1 MHQLSKQNAVYF
13 THWNIWQYKGIK
25 YWYMQRTRMKPEMLC
40 QVKEDSYKRRHHIT
54 CFHFDEISNRPIHR
68 HRNWTNSSQW
78 WGEWRAEGEYGVF
91 QSVQKAYDK
100 CEMICYW
107 EELFFW
113 RWWKLS
119 NVSEQTKSYWIVHLF
134 SKEKN
139 QEIPS
144 QECIMNLS
152 SIYYLSSTIISICWQ
167 PYCILD
173 STKGLSLTS
182 LGMLSKVYLI
192 DWFIIMKNLG
202 IEIRAHCVVYT
213 FYISCFYVLIKIT
226 MD

>member
-113 RWWKLS
+113 RWWKHS

-134 SKEKN
+134 SKKKKSRDTQSRMYNEPL
-139 QEIPS
+139 Q
-144 QECIMNLS
+144 
-152 SIYYLSSTIISICWQ
+152 YLLLIFNNHIHM
-167 PYCILD
+167 
-173 STKGLSLTS
+173 LTT
-182 LGMLSKVYLI
+182 LLY
-192 DWFIIMKNLG
+192 
-202 IEIRAHCVVYT
+202 IRL
-213 FYISCFYVLIKIT
+213 VLR
-226 MD
+226 DYH